1 MTTDNKDF
9 HKKVTVLK
17 HKIFVFS
24 LLLFGYFLY
33 GYYSDLNTEKLYTKA
48 ELESKIELEKDI
60 QRKLDISVQRKAD
73 INFIENNLENI
84 LDCYN
89 TKYTSNIMD
98 VKCDNFPPAFT
109 GKEQIVRNYLMMT
122 GLSIE
127 KMDFDQKLLLH
138 NIVDGLLVD
147 PNSNKSIV
155 SNIGSISF
163 GDLGLVDDDIN
174 LYKLRVD
181 MQLNFTNATNFLKF
195 VNNIEKN
202 IDQNNRMLYKII
214 SMDFDIVNHLQP
226 QLVKVSLYAY
236 FYK

>member
-33 GYYSDLNTEKLYTKA
+33 WYYSDLNTEKLYTKA

-109 GKEQIVRNYLMMT
+109 WKEQIVRNYLMMT
-122 GLSIE
+122 WLSIE

-138 NIVDGLLVD
+138 NIVDWLLVD

-155 SNIGSISF
+155 SNIWSISF
-163 GDLGLVDDDIN
+163 WDLWLVDDDIN